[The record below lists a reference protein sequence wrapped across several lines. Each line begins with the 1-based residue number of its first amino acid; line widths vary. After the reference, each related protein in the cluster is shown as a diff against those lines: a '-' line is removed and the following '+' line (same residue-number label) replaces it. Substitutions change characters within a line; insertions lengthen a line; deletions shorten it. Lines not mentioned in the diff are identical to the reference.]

1 MDKHRISL
9 DVSPKAKQEF
19 VKLQKKTGSHT
30 LVELFRNAM
39 AVYELIVDHQKAGG
53 KVILQDKA
61 GEQEVLRL
69 I

>member
-1 MDKHRISL
+1 MEKQRISL

-30 LVELFRNAM
+30 LVELFRKAL
-39 AVYELIVDHQKAGG
+39 AVLEMIVDHQKAGG
-53 KVILQDKA
+53 KVVLENKDGTREA
-61 GEQEVLRL
+61 LRL